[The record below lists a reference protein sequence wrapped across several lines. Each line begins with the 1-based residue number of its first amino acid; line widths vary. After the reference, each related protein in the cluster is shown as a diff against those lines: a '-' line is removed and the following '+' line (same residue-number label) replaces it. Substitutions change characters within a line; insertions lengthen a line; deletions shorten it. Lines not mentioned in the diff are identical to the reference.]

1 MSVIIY
7 LQFMAQQQLLKQK
20 SSVYQILDE
29 YKKQLTENLEQY
41 THVPKISTISS
52 QSTQESSI
60 SEIIRTYGKQFTQI
74 RKQYTDGRS
83 GRCVMGV
90 IMSYYGW
97 DGKCIT
103 NAERRLYAALVA
115 LRQAGI
121 SKELLI
127 DLNDSGASFDQ
138 IADYLDRYCELANTK
153 SQSSTSRP
161 LNSD

>member
-1 MSVIIY
+1 MT
-7 LQFMAQQQLLKQK
+7 QQQLLQQE
-20 SSVYQILDE
+20 SPVSQILRT
-29 YKKQLTENLEQY
+29 YKKQLTQNIELNTLVPNL
-41 THVPKISTISS
+41 HTISEKS
-52 QSTQESSI
+52 NQEASI
-60 SEIIRTYGKQFTQI
+60 SDIIRTYGKQFKQI

-115 LRQAGI
+115 LRRAGV

-127 DLNDSGASFDQ
+127 ELNDSGATFDD
-138 IADYLDRYCELANTK
+138 IADYLDRIRGSENG
-153 SQSSTSRP
+153 SM
-161 LNSD
+161 

>member
-1 MSVIIY
+1 
-7 LQFMAQQQLLKQK
+7 MAQQQLLKQE
-20 SSVYQILDE
+20 SSVSQVLNRH
-29 YKKQLTENLEQY
+29 KKQLTQIIEQDTNKCHRKTLNL
-41 THVPKISTISS
+41 
-52 QSTQESSI
+52 QSNEISI
-60 SEIIRTYGKQFTQI
+60 SQIIRTYGKQFTQI
-74 RKQYTDGRS
+74 RKQYTDGLG

-127 DLNDSGASFDQ
+127 ELNDSGATFDE
-138 IADYLDRYCELANTK
+138 IANYLDNTEN
-153 SQSSTSRP
+153 R
-161 LNSD
+161 

>member
-1 MSVIIY
+1 
-7 LQFMAQQQLLKQK
+7 MAQQQLLKQE
-20 SSVYQILDE
+20 SSVSEVLSIH
-29 YKKQLTENLEQY
+29 KKQLTRNIGQHTDECHMNTLNQQSNL
-41 THVPKISTISS
+41 
-52 QSTQESSI
+52 ESSI
-60 SEIIRTYGKQFTQI
+60 SQIIRTYGKQFTQI
-74 RKQYTDGRS
+74 RKQYTDGLG

-127 DLNDSGASFDQ
+127 ELNDSGATFDE
-138 IADYLDRYCELANTK
+138 IADYLDNIKNR
-153 SQSSTSRP
+153 
-161 LNSD
+161 

>member
-1 MSVIIY
+1 
-7 LQFMAQQQLLKQK
+7 MAQQQLLRQE
-20 SSVYQILDE
+20 SSVSQTLRT
-29 YKKQLTENLEQY
+29 YKKQLTQKIERN
-41 THVPKISTISS
+41 THVPNISTISQ
-52 QSTQESSI
+52 QSNQELSI
-60 SEIIRTYGKQFTQI
+60 SQIIRTYGKQFTQI
-74 RKQYTDGRS
+74 RKQYTDGLG

-127 DLNDSGASFDQ
+127 ELNDSGASFDE
-138 IADYLDRYCELANTK
+138 IAEYLDNNCGSANSNK
-153 SQSSTSRP
+153 
-161 LNSD
+161 

>member
-1 MSVIIY
+1 MNT
-7 LQFMAQQQLLKQK
+7 LNQQ
-20 SSVYQILDE
+20 S
-29 YKKQLTENLEQY
+29 NLESY
-41 THVPKISTISS
+41 IS
-52 QSTQESSI
+52 Q
-60 SEIIRTYGKQFTQI
+60 IIRTDGKQFTQI
-74 RKQYTDGRS
+74 RKQYTDGLG

-127 DLNDSGASFDQ
+127 ELNDSGATFDE
-138 IADYLDRYCELANTK
+138 IADYLDRNFGSAN
-153 SQSSTSRP
+153 SSK
-161 LNSD
+161 

>member
-1 MSVIIY
+1 
-7 LQFMAQQQLLKQK
+7 MAQQQLLRQE
-20 SSVYQILDE
+20 SSVSQTLRT
-29 YKKQLTENLEQY
+29 YKKQLTQNIERY
-41 THVPKISTISS
+41 TRVPNISTAS
-52 QSTQESSI
+52 QQSNQESSI
-60 SEIIRTYGKQFTQI
+60 SQIIRTYGKQFTQI
-74 RKQYTDGRS
+74 RKQYTDGLS

-127 DLNDSGASFDQ
+127 ELNDSGATFDE
-138 IADYLDRYCELANTK
+138 IADYLDRNCGSE
-153 SQSSTSRP
+153 
-161 LNSD
+161 NSKR

>member
-1 MSVIIY
+1 MT
-7 LQFMAQQQLLKQK
+7 QQQLLRQE
-20 SSVYQILDE
+20 SSVSQTLRT
-29 YKKQLTENLEQY
+29 YKKQLTQNFERNA
-41 THVPKISTISS
+41 HVPNIITISQ
-52 QSTQESSI
+52 QSKQELSI
-60 SEIIRTYGKQFTQI
+60 SQIIRTYGKQFKQI
-74 RKQYTDGRS
+74 RKQYTDGLE

-127 DLNDSGASFDQ
+127 ELNDSGATFDE
-138 IADYLDRYCELANTK
+138 IADYLDRNFGSANTD
-153 SQSSTSRP
+153 R
-161 LNSD
+161 

>member
-1 MSVIIY
+1 
-7 LQFMAQQQLLKQK
+7 MAQRQLLRQE
-20 SSVYQILDE
+20 SSVCQTLRT
-29 YKKQLTENLEQY
+29 YKKQLTQNIERN
-41 THVPKISTISS
+41 THVPNISTISQ
-52 QSTQESSI
+52 QSNQELSI
-60 SEIIRTYGKQFTQI
+60 SQIIRTYGKQFTQI
-74 RKQYTDGRS
+74 KKEYTDGLG

-127 DLNDSGASFDQ
+127 ELNDSGATFDE
-138 IADYLDRYCELANTK
+138 IADYLDRNCGFAYNN
-153 SQSSTSRP
+153 R
-161 LNSD
+161 

>member
-1 MSVIIY
+1 
-7 LQFMAQQQLLKQK
+7 MAQQQILKQE
-20 SSVYQILDE
+20 SSVSEVLSNH
-29 YKKQLTENLEQY
+29 KKQLTRNIEQHTDERHMNTLNQQSNL
-41 THVPKISTISS
+41 
-52 QSTQESSI
+52 ESSI
-60 SEIIRTYGKQFTQI
+60 SQIIRTYGKQFTQI
-74 RKQYTDGRS
+74 RKQYTDGLG

-127 DLNDSGASFDQ
+127 ELNDSGASFDE
-138 IADYLDRYCELANTK
+138 IADYLDRNCGSANSNK
-153 SQSSTSRP
+153 
-161 LNSD
+161 